1 MQFLNAKDESH
12 LFEQFIRFSTKLD
25 KTRNT
30 DLYETIPEL
39 KDYV

>member
-25 KTRNT
+25 VSRKTSIY
-30 DLYETIPEL
+30 DVIPEF

>member
-12 LFEQFIRFSTKLD
+12 LFEQFIRFSIKLD
-25 KTRNT
+25 ESRNT
-30 DLYETIPEL
+30 DLYETIPEF